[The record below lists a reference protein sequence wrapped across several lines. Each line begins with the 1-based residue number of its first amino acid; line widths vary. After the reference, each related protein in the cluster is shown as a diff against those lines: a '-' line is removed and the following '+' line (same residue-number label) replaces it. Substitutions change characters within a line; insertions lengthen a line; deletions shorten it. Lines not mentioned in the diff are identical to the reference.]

1 MTATAPQA
9 ASATPDEI
17 TGRMFSSLIDAMEIF
32 CVYVGDQLGFYRA
45 LHEGGPTTARDLAAR
60 AGTNERYT
68 REWLEQQAVA
78 GYLAVDNPEASADE
92 RRFRLPD
99 GYEAV
104 FVDPE
109 SLIGGAPLA
118 QILAGTVAPLNQL
131 LAAFR
136 SGDGVPYA
144 DYGRDLHEGQARV
157 NRPALTHLLAQEWI
171 AAMPDV
177 DARLRAEPPAR
188 IADIGMGQGWSS
200 IALARAYPKARIDG
214 FDLDEAS
221 VAAARENVRAAGVD
235 DRVTMHARDA
245 GDPDL
250 AGQYDFALAVECVHD
265 MADPVA
271 VLERDAP
278 PRGAGRDGPD
288 RRRAGA
294 GCLRTEWRRRRAHEL
309 RIQRA
314 ALPAGRHGRQAV
326 SGDGGCHASRHLPPL
341 R

>member
-1 MTATAPQA
+1 MGKETALTATAPRS

-17 TGRMFSSLIDAMEIF
+17 TGRIFSSLIDAMEIF
-32 CVYVGDQLGFYRA
+32 CIYVGDQLGFYRS
-45 LHEGGPTTARDLAAR
+45 LHEGGPATAPELAAR

-92 RRFRLPD
+92 RRFHLPD

-109 SLIGGAPLA
+109 SLIGGASMA
-118 QILAGTVAPLNQL
+118 QILAGTVAPVSQL
-131 LAAFR
+131 LEAFR
-136 SGDGVPYA
+136 TGDGVPYA

-171 AAMPDV
+171 AAMPDI
-177 DARLRAEPPAR
+177 ATRLQTDPSAR

-200 IALARAYPKARIDG
+200 IALACAYPQARIDG

-221 VAAARENVRAAGVD
+221 VAAARENVRAGGVD
-235 DRVTMHARDA
+235 DRVAMHVRDA
-245 GDPDL
+245 GDPEL
-250 AGQYDFALAVECVHD
+250 AGQYDFAIAVECVHD

-271 VLERDAP
+271 VLSAT
-278 PRGAGRDGPD
+278 
-288 RRRAGA
+288 RR
-294 GCLRTEWRRRRAHEL
+294 L
-309 RIQRA
+309 
-314 ALPAGRHGRQAV
+314 V
-326 SGDGGCHASRHLPPL
+326 SPS
-341 R
+341 